1 MYTNLSS
8 TTDRKSHAQNWWKS
22 STNRISSTFWIEK
35 VEDVASIFQRKG
47 HTVSKWGFSPD
58 SHVVVMCTCRLFAQ
72 KRLTKGGSQVPQ
84 DPPSYTPEEVTHTL
98 LIKKQTTGEKINA
111 YSQVI
116 AWNKQL
122 IEYKAVYVPKI
133 HV

>member
-1 MYTNLSS
+1 MLLSCVHVGCLLKKDWQKG
-8 TTDRKSHAQNWWKS
+8 DR
-22 STNRISSTFWIEK
+22 T
-35 VEDVASIFQRKG
+35 
-47 HTVSKWGFSPD
+47 
-58 SHVVVMCTCRLFAQ
+58 
-72 KRLTKGGSQVPQ
+72 QVPQ